1 MKGAEH
7 HSAPSTVKHFNMT
20 DFLILAATTAAP
32 AEGGMIAE
40 TAKAFGFNISL
51 FISQVISFLIV
62 AFLLHKFAYKPV
74 LKVLEQRRE
83 EIAKGLAN
91 AEEIKKQ
98 LAQAEASRQKTLAEA
113 NAQANRL
120 IEEARAVA
128 AKVQEQETQRAIAT
142 AEQIIAKA
150 REATALDHQ
159 RMLQELRKEVGQLVV
174 KTTAQVA
181 GKVLTI
187 EDQKR
192 LVEETNKQLAA

>member
-1 MKGAEH
+1 
-7 HSAPSTVKHFNMT
+7 MT
-20 DFLILAATTAAP
+20 DFLILAATTAATD
-32 AEGGMIAE
+32 EGMIAS
-40 TAKAFGFNISL
+40 TAKAFGFNTSL

-62 AFLLHKFAYKPV
+62 AFLLHRFAYKPI
-74 LKVLEQRRE
+74 LKVLEARRE

-98 LAQAEASRQKTLAEA
+98 LAQAEASRQKTMADA
-113 NAQANRL
+113 NAHANKL

-150 REATALDHQ
+150 REAAALDHQ

-181 GKVLTI
+181 GKVLTVD
-187 EDQKR
+187 DQKR

>member
-1 MKGAEH
+1 
-7 HSAPSTVKHFNMT
+7 MT
-20 DFLILAATTAAP
+20 QFVLFAAP
-32 AEGGMIAE
+32 GGGGGLGDIARQTGE
-40 TAKAFGFNISL
+40 QFGFNTSL

-62 AFLLHKFAYKPV
+62 AFLLHRFAYKPI

-83 EIAKGLAN
+83 EIAQGLAN
-91 AEEIKKQ
+91 AEQIKKQ
-98 LAQAEASRQKTLAEA
+98 LAEAEVSRQKTLADA
-113 NAQANRL
+113 NAQANKL

-159 RMLQELRKEVGQLVV
+159 RMLAELRKEVGQLVV
-174 KTTAQVA
+174 RTTAQVA
-181 GKVLTI
+181 GKVLTT

>member
-1 MKGAEH
+1 MKGAENP
-7 HSAPSTVKHFNMT
+7 SAPSTVNRFMT

-40 TAKAFGFNISL
+40 TAKAFGFNAPL

-62 AFLLHKFAYKPV
+62 AFLLHRFAYKPI
-74 LKVLEQRRE
+74 LKVLEARRE

-98 LAQAEASRQKTLAEA
+98 LAQTEIARQKTLTNA
-113 NAQANRL
+113 NLAANKL

-128 AKVQEQETQRAIAT
+128 AKVQETETQRAIAT

-150 REATALDHQ
+150 REAAALDHQ

-174 KTTAQVA
+174 KTTSQVA
-181 GKVLTI
+181 GKVLTMD
-187 EDQKR
+187 DQKR
-192 LVEETNKQLAA
+192 LIDETNKQLAA

>member
-1 MKGAEH
+1 
-7 HSAPSTVKHFNMT
+7 MT
-20 DFLILAATTAAP
+20 DIFLLAAA
-32 AEGGMIAE
+32 GGGGGLGDIARQTGE
-40 TAKAFGFNISL
+40 QFGFNTSL
-51 FISQVISFLIV
+51 FISQLISFLIV
-62 AFLLHKFAYKPV
+62 AFLLHRFAYKPI

-113 NAQANRL
+113 NTQANKL

-181 GKVLTI
+181 GKVLTT